1 MRIYSLTKCDLCLVF
16 VAIAVSFVGILSVGI
31 AGPPVIQT
39 NLITSSYFR
48 PPFSL
53 QSGPFTFTSPTFS
66 SFHQKIWLFAKIN
79 ILYSENVKVNEKFN
93 ISVVLFPISH
103 DGSGSSGISR
113 FTKTRHLICNTNE
126 CEPVN
131 VLHFGYIAYSKIN
144 LEVSF
149 SHLKNTTVTHISFE
163 FKSYNPTFTQFE
175 LWFRF
180 SLVVITFLI
189 TGYFAHLMRRFYLRN
204 WTVEQKWIAVVLP
217 LLLLCNGPLYPLNF
231 LYTSWI
237 PAMFN
242 EIFQACFMWGLLMM
256 WLCAYDGISTKTCNF
271 FLPKLFI
278 CVPMWIL
285 AVLVGIWHQYSQDQ
299 DPTFNLKLD
308 THNFLAIK
316 VVFYALVSTYFLY
329 ISYLMV
335 VSFKQNN
342 HFVSIKIKFLTT
354 INLCLIIFCFA
365 FFIMTF
371 GRNVLISREFSNA
384 LFHFEN
390 SFELVFMYG
399 ILNLYV
405 YTLAF
410 MYSPAKHVGN
420 DENSTILS

>member
-1 MRIYSLTKCDLCLVF
+1 MRIYSLTKCNLFLTF
-16 VAIAVSFVGILSVGI
+16 IAIAVSLIAILFVGI
-31 AGPPVIQT
+31 AGPPIIQT

-48 PPFSL
+48 APFSF

-66 SFHQKIWLFAKIN
+66 LFNQKIWLFANIKILN
-79 ILYSENVKVNEKFN
+79 NKDVKVKEKVN
-93 ISVVLFPISH
+93 ISVVLFPINH
-103 DGSGSSGISR
+103 DGSGSSGVSKFI
-113 FTKTRHLICNTNE
+113 KKRHLICNSNK
-126 CEPVN
+126 CEPLN
-131 VLHFGYIAYSKIN
+131 VLHFGYIAYSKMN

-149 SHLKNTTVTHISFE
+149 SPFKNLTVSQISFE
-163 FKSYNPTFTQFE
+163 FKSYNPAFTQYE

-180 SLVVITFLI
+180 SLVVITFILS
-189 TGYFAHLMRRFYLRN
+189 GYFAHLMRRFYLRN

-237 PAMFN
+237 PSMLN
-242 EIFQACFMWGLLMM
+242 EVFQACFMFGLLMM
-256 WLCAYDGISTKTCNF
+256 WLCAYDGVSYNKCSYL
-271 FLPKLFI
+271 LPKLFI
-278 CVPMWIL
+278 CTPLWLL

-316 VVFYALVSTYFLY
+316 VVFYVLVSTYFLY

-335 VSFKQNN
+335 ASFKQNN
-342 HFVSIKIKFLTT
+342 HFISVKIKFLTA

-365 FFIMTF
+365 FFLMTF
-371 GRNVLISREFSNA
+371 GRNVFISREFSSA

-399 ILNLYV
+399 IINLYV

-410 MYSPAKHVGN
+410 MYSPAKFIGN
-420 DENSTILS
+420 GENSTFLS